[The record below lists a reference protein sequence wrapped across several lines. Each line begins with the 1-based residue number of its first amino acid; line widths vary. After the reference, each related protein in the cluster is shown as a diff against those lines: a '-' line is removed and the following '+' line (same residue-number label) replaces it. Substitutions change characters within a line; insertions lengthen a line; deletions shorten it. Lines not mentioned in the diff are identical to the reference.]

1 MADPRRFRRDA
12 QRPKREAFLSSAIT
26 AIGPDNAARFL
37 ALAPFGEGTWSL
49 VSHME
54 MRLKRG
60 TGRRSFPAGWGL
72 PCGDRQGGRHA
83 HEGQATTRSVCT
95 RQVSPRKLPVRTLF
109 QLLTVMAQDG
119 DDKAGEYLL
128 EHYHVER
135 AFECI
140 NKTSE
145 LSLEQKAGLE
155 FAYLEVLDRGWDRRA
170 KSIIPNLERYI
181 EDHPEVLVQAIV
193 WTYKRSDRAEDPPE
207 FRVEAENARSMAERG
222 YKLIQAMKRIPG
234 SDEQGSIDAERLA
247 KWTETVRK
255 SCAEL
260 SRIGIADVVIG
271 ELLASAQ
278 IGKDG
283 AWPCEAVRTV
293 MEDLQS
299 EDMMRGAHTGVYNS
313 RGVHTRGPGGDQE
326 RQLAD
331 KYRKWAQQ
339 LRPHRRT
346 WLPNCL

>member
-1 MADPRRFRRDA
+1 MLMKARRPRA
-12 QRPKREAFLSSAIT
+12 AF
-26 AIGPDNAARFL
+26 
-37 ALAPFGEGTWSL
+37 ALAKYHPE
-49 VSHME
+49 
-54 MRLKRG
+54 
-60 TGRRSFPAGWGL
+60 
-72 PCGDRQGGRHA
+72 
-83 HEGQATTRSVCT
+83 
-95 RQVSPRKLPVRTLF
+95 KLPVRTLF

-222 YKLIQAMKRIPG
+222 YKLIQAMKRILEATNKGALMLSAWQSGPKPCA
-234 SDEQGSIDAERLA
+234 SPAR
-247 KWTETVRK
+247 
-255 SCAEL
+255 SC
-260 SRIGIADVVIG
+260 R
-271 ELLASAQ
+271 AS
-278 IGKDG
+278 
-283 AWPCEAVRTV
+283 ESL
-293 MEDLQS
+293 MS
-299 EDMMRGAHTGVYNS
+299 
-313 RGVHTRGPGGDQE
+313 
-326 RQLAD
+326 
-331 KYRKWAQQ
+331 
-339 LRPHRRT
+339 
-346 WLPNCL
+346 